1 MRKAFKRVV
10 SLVLATAIVAGGV
23 MTDTKK
29 ADAAKTYNC
38 YLMWMSDDFK
48 CKNMESTI
56 ANTKIKNKKG
66 TAKYT
71 VTLKMSQA
79 QGEFEGD
86 KPKASKG
93 AKVFC
98 IDIQDILKDYNV
110 KKVKIS
116 NVVIKCDGK
125 VVKINQ
131 KKLVQGALEP
141 EGDPDKYRLEIFN
154 EWGEGGTKNNPCA
167 KPKAFKWKKSI
178 SVSFNL
184 KLK

>member
-56 ANTKIKNKKG
+56 ANTKVKNKKG

-86 KPKASKG
+86 KPKA
-93 AKVFC
+93 
-98 IDIQDILKDYNV
+98 
-110 KKVKIS
+110 
-116 NVVIKCDGK
+116 
-125 VVKINQ
+125 
-131 KKLVQGALEP
+131 
-141 EGDPDKYRLEIFN
+141 
-154 EWGEGGTKNNPCA
+154 
-167 KPKAFKWKKSI
+167 FKWKKSI